1 MARTNTPPAAS
12 PASPASPAG
21 ALIAARGAARALA
34 ALRRSSEPPLAPVE
48 RASPAASPAS
58 CPPCLATGEVT
69 AAAAIAADDAEA
81 AGADAGDVIAAA
93 DVAEAAGVEA
103 DEAVNAAGA
112 DAAGADVVVAAGCA
126 EAERDAAMPEAVT
139 PRAIADAGRTQ
150 ADADK
155 VVAAAG
161 CAPAEQRDAPRV
173 GAAVPEAVTLN
184 ASFASHTRCRT
195 LLPAR
200 ESAKGTI
207 VWQIEGVDEST
218 LRDWP
223 FNVSL
228 ESAAF
233 SVAGI
238 SWRVHA
244 YLNGVIDPEAR
255 TGWDKGAVVA
265 FVGIETPGV
274 CAEASYSIAVAEGS
288 PKGPDDKIKFGI
300 APDGGHL
307 KGCSRR
313 RGGSSRSWRHA
324 ALVRSGAIDDGVLT
338 IQAEIVDQVI
348 HAVAPLESL
357 PTTLVDTPETAA
369 QSKALCAPK
378 GCAEACPAQPAATTG
393 AVAEGDDPVEC
404 VPPRKRARAHA
415 HSRHTCAL

>member
-1 MARTNTPPAAS
+1 M
-12 PASPASPAG
+12 
-21 ALIAARGAARALA
+21 
-34 ALRRSSEPPLAPVE
+34 
-48 RASPAASPAS
+48 
-58 CPPCLATGEVT
+58 TGETT
-69 AAAAIAADDAEA
+69 AAAGIAADDSA
-81 AGADAGDVIAAA
+81 AARADAGDVVAAA
-93 DVAEAAGVEA
+93 DVADAGGVEA

-112 DAAGADVVVAAGCA
+112 DEDGADDVVVAAGRA
-126 EAERDAAMPEAVT
+126 GSERDAAVPEAVT
-139 PRAIADAGRTQ
+139 PRATAAAGRTQ

-155 VVAAAG
+155 AVAAAG
-161 CAPAEQRDAPRV
+161 CAPAEQRAAPRV
-173 GAAVPEAVTLN
+173 GAAVPQAVTLN

-265 FVGIETPGV
+265 FVGIETPGL

-300 APDGGHL
+300 ALDGGHL

-313 RGGSSRSWRHA
+313 RGGSSRSWKHA
-324 ALVRSGAIDDGVLT
+324 ALVRSGGIDDGVLT
-338 IQAEIVDQVI
+338 IQAEIVDQVVV
-348 HAVAPLESL
+348 HPTAPPESL

-369 QSKALCAPK
+369 QSKALCAPN
-378 GCAEACPAQPAATTG
+378 GCAEACPAQPAATTE

-404 VPPRKRARAHA
+404 VPPRKRARVHA
-415 HSRHTCAL
+415 HSRHTCPL